1 MSKRLTAIIGAGPAG
16 LTAAYQLQKQGEAVV
31 VFEADPKDVGGI
43 AKTVEHNGF
52 RFDIGGHRFFSKSKE
67 IEDWWSEILSDEDL
81 PTRQRSSR
89 IFYRDRFFSYPLKG
103 GEALLKL
110 GVFESARCLL
120 SYLKARLFPV
130 KDPKSFESWVTNKF
144 GGRLFQIFF
153 KTYTEKVWGMPCSE
167 ISADWAAQRIK
178 GLSLTSAILTAL
190 RPTRIAKAG
199 EPVVKTLIGAFR
211 YPRLGPG
218 MLWEHCTERVRELGG
233 DVRMGRKVTRC
244 QYSNVAEQWTL
255 EATTQTGETERLTAD
270 HVISTTPIRSLVA
283 MIVPELPP
291 EIIEHASRLQ
301 YRDFITVAVMLKD
314 RGLFDDQ
321 WIYIHDASVHVGRVQ
336 NFKAWSPEM
345 VPDQNLTCY
354 GLEYFCFARDE
365 GLWANSDEEL
375 KTLAIR
381 ELAALNLAAAED
393 IVDTHV
399 VRQEK
404 AYPIYDGA
412 YQIHVEAIRTALA
425 ERFPNLHLI
434 GRNGMHKYNNQ
445 DHSMMTAMLCA
456 DNIMA
461 NEPLY
466 DLWQV
471 NEDAEYHEVETTG
484 STSGLRQIPRRMDD

>member
-1 MSKRLTAIIGAGPAG
+1 MSKRLTAIIGAEPAG

-89 IFYRDRFFSYPLKG
+89 IFYRERFFSYPLKG

-218 MLWEHCTERVRELGG
+218 MLWEHCTERVRGLGG
-233 DVRMGRKVTRC
+233 DG
-244 QYSNVAEQWTL
+244 
-255 EATTQTGETERLTAD
+255 
-270 HVISTTPIRSLVA
+270 
-283 MIVPELPP
+283 
-291 EIIEHASRLQ
+291 
-301 YRDFITVAVMLKD
+301 
-314 RGLFDDQ
+314 
-321 WIYIHDASVHVGRVQ
+321 
-336 NFKAWSPEM
+336 
-345 VPDQNLTCY
+345 
-354 GLEYFCFARDE
+354 
-365 GLWANSDEEL
+365 
-375 KTLAIR
+375 
-381 ELAALNLAAAED
+381 
-393 IVDTHV
+393 
-399 VRQEK
+399 
-404 AYPIYDGA
+404 
-412 YQIHVEAIRTALA
+412 
-425 ERFPNLHLI
+425 
-434 GRNGMHKYNNQ
+434 
-445 DHSMMTAMLCA
+445 
-456 DNIMA
+456 
-461 NEPLY
+461 
-466 DLWQV
+466 
-471 NEDAEYHEVETTG
+471 
-484 STSGLRQIPRRMDD
+484 